1 MTDVHS
7 STTRSYNMSRIR
19 NRDTGPEKA
28 VRSLLHRA
36 GYRFRLHARDL
47 PGKPDIVFRR
57 RRKVVFVHGCF
68 WHMHSCP
75 NGQVKPAT
83 NSEFWQEKRQANVE
97 RDKRN
102 EQKLRESGWGV
113 AVVWECELKET
124 EALLERLEAFLEE
137 SVG

>member
-1 MTDVHS
+1 
-7 STTRSYNMSRIR
+7 MSRIR

-28 VRSLLHRA
+28 VRSLLHRV

-57 RRKVVFVHGCF
+57 MRKVIFVHGCF

-83 NSEFWQEKRQANVE
+83 NSEFWREKRQATVE
-97 RDKRN
+97 RDTRH
-102 EQKLRESGWGV
+102 EQKIRESGWGV
-113 AVVWECELKET
+113 TVVWECELKET
-124 EALLERLEAFLEE
+124 EALLERLEAFLED
-137 SVG
+137 SVE